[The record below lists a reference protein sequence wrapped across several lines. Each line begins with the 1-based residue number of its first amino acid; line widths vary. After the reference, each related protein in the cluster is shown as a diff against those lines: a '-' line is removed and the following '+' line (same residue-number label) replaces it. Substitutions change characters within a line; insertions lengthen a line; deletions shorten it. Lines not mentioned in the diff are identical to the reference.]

1 MEWCFPREMTP
12 LIYSL
17 NSSDSRFWTSV
28 ELSTTRLK
36 TQSEPDLKICANIL
50 SLLIIRQATHSWSR
64 WTKTLRSWE
73 CMTPSMIRPMVSG
86 MIGTSRQHM
95 MWLSWH
101 KSAWSFRHSAR
112 LWRQESMSVRLRETT
127 ASRRTSLARLSQGTS
142 GKPLI
147 DCLGALRVLSAPR
160 LESLAP
166 QVHALPD
173 TLRKTT
179 IS

>member
-1 MEWCFPREMTP
+1 
-12 LIYSL
+12 
-17 NSSDSRFWTSV
+17 
-28 ELSTTRLK
+28 
-36 TQSEPDLKICANIL
+36 
-50 SLLIIRQATHSWSR
+50 
-64 WTKTLRSWE
+64 
-73 CMTPSMIRPMVSG
+73 
-86 MIGTSRQHM
+86 
-95 MWLSWH
+95 
-101 KSAWSFRHSAR
+101 
-112 LWRQESMSVRLRETT
+112 MSVRLRETT

-147 DCLGALRVLSAPR
+147 DCLGALRVLSALR